1 MYHIL
6 CAPHIYP
13 NALLF
18 GAEHANNNNMSSSS
32 FQKSSSRRRA
42 QRNYVDWK
50 VDIGTKG
57 IRFTRL
63 DEFIVRALRLKS
75 ERLFVF
81 KKNNKTRKDGGL
93 KKVLSASDL
102 VVIGVG
108 GIVGAGVF
116 VLTGTAAKENAG
128 PALIV
133 SYLIAMCASVFTA
146 LCYSE
151 FATCAPT
158 SGSAYTFISIT
169 FGEVFAYITGWN
181 LAIELTVGGAAVA
194 RGFTSY
200 LATLFG
206 LKPDAMR
213 VKIIEH
219 AIELD
224 FCAFLLVSAMTL
236 TIFRGMEQT
245 KNFQFVVVTLAMA
258 TIAFV
263 IIVGSAEV
271 DVDNY
276 TPFIPPEFG
285 WQGVMS
291 AASVVFFA
299 FIGFDT
305 VATLAEETKNP
316 GKDLPIGILGSL
328 AISGIL
334 YCAMAGVITG
344 MVSYEQID
352 VDAPF
357 SVAFTKNGI
366 PWASVVVSCGAIF
379 CIVTSLLGCLVGQPR
394 VYMAMAR
401 DGLMP
406 KCIANVSETYGTPV
420 NASILTWALTGVL
433 TLVFDI
439 GILAQMVSIGTLTIF
454 CGVNLALLV
463 RRYTPKDVRF
473 DDMNARWPALSRALY
488 LLIACLSL
496 CFSVTYEL
504 ELVLQILSAI
514 AVCYTILSFHLYGL
528 KTFPQTNGF
537 CNAPNTQTQFTA
549 PFVPLFPSLGVLATS
564 QLIVS
569 LGSLAH
575 VRFALVCL
583 IALASYVAMD
593 YVRCCEYYEIPSEEE
608 EEKA

>member
-1 MYHIL
+1 
-6 CAPHIYP
+6 
-13 NALLF
+13 
-18 GAEHANNNNMSSSS
+18 
-32 FQKSSSRRRA
+32 
-42 QRNYVDWK
+42 
-50 VDIGTKG
+50 
-57 IRFTRL
+57 
-63 DEFIVRALRLKS
+63 
-75 ERLFVF
+75 
-81 KKNNKTRKDGGL
+81 
-93 KKVLSASDL
+93 
-102 VVIGVG
+102 
-108 GIVGAGVF
+108 
-116 VLTGTAAKENAG
+116 
-128 PALIV
+128 
-133 SYLIAMCASVFTA
+133 
-146 LCYSE
+146 
-151 FATCAPT
+151 
-158 SGSAYTFISIT
+158 
-169 FGEVFAYITGWN
+169 
-181 LAIELTVGGAAVA
+181 
-194 RGFTSY
+194 
-200 LATLFG
+200 
-206 LKPDAMR
+206 
-213 VKIIEH
+213 
-219 AIELD
+219 
-224 FCAFLLVSAMTL
+224 
-236 TIFRGMEQT
+236 
-245 KNFQFVVVTLAMA
+245 
-258 TIAFV
+258 
-263 IIVGSAEV
+263 
-271 DVDNY
+271 
-276 TPFIPPEFG
+276 
-285 WQGVMS
+285 
-291 AASVVFFA
+291 
-299 FIGFDT
+299 
-305 VATLAEETKNP
+305 
-316 GKDLPIGILGSL
+316 
-328 AISGIL
+328 
-334 YCAMAGVITG
+334 
-344 MVSYEQID
+344 
-352 VDAPF
+352 
-357 SVAFTKNGI
+357 
-366 PWASVVVSCGAIF
+366 
-379 CIVTSLLGCLVGQPR
+379 
-394 VYMAMAR
+394 MAMAR

>member
-1 MYHIL
+1 M
-6 CAPHIYP
+6 
-13 NALLF
+13 
-18 GAEHANNNNMSSSS
+18 SSS
-32 FQKSSSRRRA
+32 FQSSSRRA
-42 QRNYVDWK
+42 QRNYVDAK
-50 VDIGTKG
+50 VDIGTKAV
-57 IRFTRL
+57 RFTRL

-75 ERLFVF
+75 ERRVF
-81 KKNNKTRKDGGL
+81 TKNNARKDGGL
-93 KKVLSASDL
+93 KKVLNASDL

-158 SGSAYTFISIT
+158 SGSAYNFISIT

-213 VKIIEH
+213 VKIIER

-236 TIFRGMEQT
+236 TIVRGMEQT

-316 GKDLPIGILGSL
+316 GKDLP
-328 AISGIL
+328 
-334 YCAMAGVITG
+334 
-344 MVSYEQID
+344 
-352 VDAPF
+352 
-357 SVAFTKNGI
+357 
-366 PWASVVVSCGAIF
+366 
-379 CIVTSLLGCLVGQPR
+379 
-394 VYMAMAR
+394 
-401 DGLMP
+401 
-406 KCIANVSETYGTPV
+406 
-420 NASILTWALTGVL
+420 
-433 TLVFDI
+433 
-439 GILAQMVSIGTLTIF
+439 
-454 CGVNLALLV
+454 
-463 RRYTPKDVRF
+463 
-473 DDMNARWPALSRALY
+473 
-488 LLIACLSL
+488 LSL
-496 CFSVTYEL
+496 IHISEPTR
-504 ELVLQILSAI
+504 
-514 AVCYTILSFHLYGL
+514 
-528 KTFPQTNGF
+528 
-537 CNAPNTQTQFTA
+537 PN
-549 PFVPLFPSLGVLATS
+549 
-564 QLIVS
+564 
-569 LGSLAH
+569 
-575 VRFALVCL
+575 
-583 IALASYVAMD
+583 
-593 YVRCCEYYEIPSEEE
+593 
-608 EEKA
+608 

>member
-1 MYHIL
+1 MT
-6 CAPHIYP
+6 
-13 NALLF
+13 
-18 GAEHANNNNMSSSS
+18 SSSA
-32 FQKSSSRRRA
+32 QHRRV
-42 QRNYVDWK
+42 QREYIEKKNSVGDK
-50 VDIGTKG
+50 A
-57 IRFTRL
+57 IRFSFI
-63 DEFIVRALRLKS
+63 DQFIVRACRLKS
-75 ERLFVF
+75 ERRFLRQQE
-81 KKNNKTRKDGGL
+81 NKTNDGGGL
-93 KKVLSASDL
+93 RKVLTATDL

-128 PALIV
+128 PALVV
-133 SYLIAMCASVFTA
+133 SYLIALCASVLTA

-151 FATCAPT
+151 FATCVPT
-158 SGSAYTFISIT
+158 SGSAYNFISIT
-169 FGEVFAYITGWN
+169 FGELFAYITGWN

-206 LKPDAMR
+206 LKPDVLR

-219 AIELD
+219 VIELD

-236 TIFRGMEQT
+236 TIIRGMEQT
-245 KNFQFVVVTLAMA
+245 KNFQFVVVALAMA

-263 IIVGSAEV
+263 IIVGSTEV

-285 WQGVMS
+285 WQGVMA

-366 PWASVVVSCGAIF
+366 PWAAVVVSCGAIF
-379 CIVTSLLGCLVGQPR
+379 CIVTSLLGCLIGQPR

-406 KCIANVSETYGTPV
+406 KCIATISEKYGTPL

-433 TLVFDI
+433 TLLFDI

-463 RRYTPKDVRF
+463 RRYTPRDVRF

-488 LLIACLSL
+488 LLIACLFL

-504 ELVLQILSAI
+504 ELVVQILAAV
-514 AVCYTILSFHLYGL
+514 AVCSVVVSFHLYG
-528 KTFPQTNGF
+528 KRAFPKSNGF
-537 CNAPNTQTQFTA
+537 CNAPNETQFAT
-549 PFVPLFPSLGVLATS
+549 PFVPLFPALGVLATS

-569 LGSLAH
+569 LGPLAH
-575 VRFALVCL
+575 IRFAMVCL
-583 IALASYVAMD
+583 IAVISYAVMD
-593 YVRCCEYYEIPSEEE
+593 YVRCCGEHEVPSSAEED
-608 EEKA
+608 

>member
-1 MYHIL
+1 MPSTTRQGDIKD
-6 CAPHIYP
+6 A
-13 NALLF
+13 
-18 GAEHANNNNMSSSS
+18 
-32 FQKSSSRRRA
+32 RRRLGA
-42 QRNYVDWK
+42 P
-50 VDIGTKG
+50 TKAVRVPWLDRFL
-57 IRFTRL
+57 IRAF
-63 DEFIVRALRLKS
+63 ALKS
-75 ERLFVF
+75 ENRFLLALG
-81 KKNNKTRKDGGL
+81 KQKRIDDGL
-93 KKVLSASDL
+93 RKVLNATDL
-102 VVIGVG
+102 IVIGIG

-128 PALIV
+128 PALVV
-133 SYLIAMCASVFTA
+133 SYVIALCASTLTA

-151 FATCAPT
+151 FATCVPT
-158 SGSAYTFISIT
+158 SGSAYNFISMT

-206 LKPDAMR
+206 VQPNALR
-213 VKIIEH
+213 VIIVER

-224 FCAFLLVSAMTL
+224 FPAFLLVSVMTL
-236 TIFRGMEQT
+236 VIVRGMEQT
-245 KNFQFVVVTLAMA
+245 KRFQFVVVALSMT
-258 TIAFV
+258 TIVFV
-263 IIVGSAEV
+263 IIVGSTEI
-271 DVDNY
+271 DVNNY

-285 WQGVMS
+285 WRGVVS

-316 GKDLPIGILGSL
+316 GRDLPFGILGSL

-334 YCAMAGVITG
+334 YCAMASVITG

-357 SVAFTKNGI
+357 SVAFERNGV
-366 PWASVVVSCGAIF
+366 PWAAIIVSSGAIF

-406 KCIANVSETYGTPV
+406 KCIATISETYGTPV
-420 NASILTWALTGVL
+420 NASMLTWALTGIL
-433 TLVFDI
+433 TLLFDI
-439 GILAQMVSIGTLTIF
+439 GILAQMVSIGTLAIF

-463 RRYTPKDVRF
+463 RRYTPKDVQF
-473 DDMNARWPALSRALY
+473 YDMNARWPALSRAGY
-488 LLIACLSL
+488 LLITCVFLSY
-496 CFSVTYEL
+496 SVTYEL
-504 ELVLQILSAI
+504 AI
-514 AVCYTILSFHLYGL
+514 AIQIISAVAVCAVTLSFHIYGQN
-528 KTFPQTNGF
+528 TFPATNGF
-537 CNAPNTQTQFTA
+537 CNAPNDTQFTT
-549 PFVPLFPSLGVLATS
+549 PFVPLFPALGVLTTS

-575 VRFALVCL
+575 IRFVLVCL
-583 IALASYVAMD
+583 IALISYVAMD
-593 YVRCCEYYEIPSEEE
+593 YARCSIEHEEVVSKREEE
-608 EEKA
+608 SSKKF

>member
-1 MYHIL
+1 MD
-6 CAPHIYP
+6 A
-13 NALLF
+13 
-18 GAEHANNNNMSSSS
+18 
-32 FQKSSSRRRA
+32 
-42 QRNYVDWK
+42 K
-50 VDIGTKG
+50 VDIGTKAV
-57 IRFTRL
+57 RFTRL
-63 DEFIVRALRLKS
+63 DEFIVRALTLKS
-75 ERLFVF
+75 ERRSAL
-81 KKNNKTRKDGGL
+81 KKNNAQQRKKDGGSL
-93 KKVLSASDL
+93 KKVLNACDL

-158 SGSAYTFISIT
+158 SGSAYNFISMT

-236 TIFRGMEQT
+236 TIVRGMEQT

-433 TLVFDI
+433 TL
-439 GILAQMVSIGTLTIF
+439 S
-454 CGVNLALLV
+454 V
-463 RRYTPKDVRF
+463 RYRYI
-473 DDMNARWPALSRALY
+473 S
-488 LLIACLSL
+488 
-496 CFSVTYEL
+496 
-504 ELVLQILSAI
+504 
-514 AVCYTILSFHLYGL
+514 
-528 KTFPQTNGF
+528 TNGF
-537 CNAPNTQTQFTA
+537 HRDVDDILRSQPRAFGSKVHAERRSIRRHEREMAGAFASLVPLDRMSLSVLLGDVRTRTSAPNPLRHRRLLHHPLLPSLRPQNVSSNERLLQRA
-549 PFVPLFPSLGVLATS
+549 EHSDAVHRAVRPALPFVRRISHVAVDCEFRAVGTRSFRSGVFNRARELRGHGLRS
-564 QLIVS
+564 MLRVLRNNI
-569 LGSLAH
+569 
-575 VRFALVCL
+575 
-583 IALASYVAMD
+583 
-593 YVRCCEYYEIPSEEE
+593 
-608 EEKA
+608 